1 MTKHGVSIAHLKLND
16 SQDVELRY
24 YVLEEKRFNEDFG
37 KEYISFGIEVEK
49 EECNVVETCKVPD
62 ITCDKE
68 KIYSIANMITRNEVF
83 PVHLND
89 VILDMME

>member
-1 MTKHGVSIAHLKLND
+1 MTKHGVSIAHLKLNG

-37 KEYISFGIEVEK
+37 GEYVSFGIEVEK
-49 EECNVVETCKVPD
+49 EEVNDVETCKVSD
-62 ITCDKE
+62 ITSDKE
-68 KIYSIANMITRNEVF
+68 KIYSIVNTLTRNEVF

>member
-1 MTKHGVSIAHLKLND
+1 MTKHSVSIAHLKLND

-24 YVLEEKRFNEDFG
+24 YVLEEKKFNEDFG
-37 KEYISFGIEVEK
+37 REYVSFGIEVEK
-49 EECNVVETCKVPD
+49 EEANDVETCKVSD
-62 ITCDKE
+62 ITCDEE
-68 KIYSIANMITRNEVF
+68 KIYSIVNTLTKNEVF